1 MAIVLDTSVSLAW
14 LMPGSTVEQETIAER
29 VLAYLETDPL
39 GVAVVPSLWWLEWTN
54 AISRAQHKSLINPQQ
69 IADYTELIAAL
80 ALDTKT
86 IGADEVLTRVLPL
99 AIAAGLTTY
108 DAAYLDLAIQLKAP
122 IATADAALREAA
134 IKNDVT
140 LF

>member
-1 MAIVLDTSVSLAW
+1 MAIVLDTSVSLVW
-14 LMPGSTVEQETIAER
+14 LMRGSTVEEETIAER

-54 AISRAQHKSLINPQQ
+54 AISRAQRKLLINPQQ
-69 IADYTELIAAL
+69 SVDYTELIAAL
-80 ALDTKT
+80 ALDTRT
-86 IGADEVLTRVLPL
+86 ISADEVLTRVLPL
-99 AIAAGLTTY
+99 AISTGLTTY
-108 DAAYLDLAIQLKAP
+108 DASYLDLAIQLKTP

>member
-54 AISRAQHKSLINPQQ
+54 AISRAQRKSLINPQQ

-99 AIAAGLTTY
+99 AISTGLTTY
-108 DAAYLDLAIQLKAP
+108 DATYLDLAIELKTP

-134 IKNDVT
+134 IQNDVT